1 MNYILGAV
9 ALGIFAVM
17 LWAGRARKG
26 ETAAF
31 LRGPWIWG
39 ITYAMLCL
47 IALVT
52 GVALLLLA

>member
-1 MNYILGAV
+1 MHY
-9 ALGIFAVM
+9 ALGISSLIVFAVM

-31 LRGPWIWG
+31 LQGPWIWG
-39 ITYAMLCL
+39 ISYAMICM